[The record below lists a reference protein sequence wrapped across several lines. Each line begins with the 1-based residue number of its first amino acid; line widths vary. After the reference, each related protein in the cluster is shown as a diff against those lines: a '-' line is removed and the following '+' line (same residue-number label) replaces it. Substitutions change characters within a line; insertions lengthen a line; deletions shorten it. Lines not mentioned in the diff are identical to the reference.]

1 MSKINTAIAI
11 VKANSMD
18 KAASIASIMDV
29 LSVTKSNAYI
39 YFVKAIDRLGA
50 ADPVAKPTA
59 GVSSRA
65 RKANEITGLSAAKA
79 KIKIAEI
86 DRALAKT
93 LAAGARGP
101 FAGL

>member
-1 MSKINTAIAI
+1 MSKINTAIEL
-11 VKANSMD
+11 VKANGMD
-18 KAASIASIMDV
+18 KAASIAAIINA
-29 LSVTKSNAYI
+29 LAVTKANAYI
-39 YFVKAIDRLGA
+39 YFVKAIDRLGGE
-50 ADPVAKPTA
+50 PTMVASTPM
-59 GVSSRA
+59 VSKV

-93 LAAGARGP
+93 LSNGARGP